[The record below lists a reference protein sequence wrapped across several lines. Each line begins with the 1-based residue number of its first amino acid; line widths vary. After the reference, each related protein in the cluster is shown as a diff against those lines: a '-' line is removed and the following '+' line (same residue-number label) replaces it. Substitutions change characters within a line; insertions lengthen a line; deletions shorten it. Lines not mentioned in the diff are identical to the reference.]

1 LRAGQGYCGWRR
13 GMNWNRIDR
22 LTDRM
27 ERGAAVVLVAALLML
42 LTAHGFDALLW
53 QVERA
58 ALGPRVVMVDE

>member
-1 LRAGQGYCGWRR
+1 
-13 GMNWNRIDR
+13 MNWNRIDR